1 MAIFEDSPHTVAKI
15 LPAVF
20 DQICST
26 HVAAFFPGFFDAT
39 ERSQSSGS
47 RFLLVHACRDEV
59 EHFQLGVKLEFHVE
73 IHVQVLTTEQGSQVF
88 QQGHLRVVTHSAE
101 FWKLL
106 PLRGSSPF
114 LRAPAVCVPERQPTL
129 KTTYTSWGLIDF
141 ADITRLSRSGDFIC
155 SQRFS
160 KFRRGPFQRR
170 SSTVSKTGTSTRRVA
185 RVRNNRASFHALN
198 SDSDRKRASCR
209 WIYRNR
215 ARHIEAAG

>member
-59 EHFQLGVKLEFHVE
+59 EHFRLDVKLEFHVE

-114 LRAPAVCVPERQPTL
+114 LRAPAVCGRAESARNTL
-129 KTTYTSWGLIDF
+129 HGDRSPWPSIPQSGRTV
-141 ADITRLSRSGDFIC
+141 ARSGHI
-155 SQRFS
+155 
-160 KFRRGPFQRR
+160 RRCLP
-170 SSTVSKTGTSTRRVA
+170 
-185 RVRNNRASFHALN
+185 
-198 SDSDRKRASCR
+198 
-209 WIYRNR
+209 
-215 ARHIEAAG
+215 